1 MTLDRSAIMR
11 DAWRRYRDGK
21 RLNLGWD
28 FARCL
33 RQAWIAAKLRNEF
46 PREHYNP
53 DRLKLI
59 SKLGT
64 DIHRETLQA
73 LAR

>member
-11 DAWRRYRDGK
+11 DAWRRYRDSQ

-33 RQAWIAAKLRNEF
+33 RMSWTAAKIRAVV
-46 PREHYNP
+46 PRRYYQPSEHSAVIY
-53 DRLKLI
+53 
-59 SKLGT
+59 
-64 DIHRETLQA
+64 A
-73 LAR
+73 